1 VFDFGLIKSLL
12 TRSDFSMKF
21 DGMHAVTG
29 AYAKSIFVDELGASA
44 SDMLNDTPLEVRPVP
59 IFHRPLLE
67 GQQVGRNAQKLSG
80 SQRASPLEY
89 GSSHNY
95 RTLVAGTRT
104 RT

>member
-1 VFDFGLIKSLL
+1 LVFGRCATFPQVFDFELIKSLL

-59 IFHRPLLE
+59 IFHRPLLRLSSACSCVL
-67 GQQVGRNAQKLSG
+67 QLFSNKLDF
-80 SQRASPLEY
+80 
-89 GSSHNY
+89 
-95 RTLVAGTRT
+95 RTA
-104 RT
+104 